1 MTNTPLAAPTP
12 VTADPEL
19 VALLADVFGEHKP
32 SPERTSGELDPDL
45 WTLLENLGLTRLTG
59 SESRGGSGGS
69 WRDAAALQNAA
80 AAHGIQLPLAEHDL
94 LAHWLLEVTDLP
106 APDGVLTIAQVSAA
120 NTARGVPWA
129 SRADGIVVVR
139 DTGDG
144 RYELGVGS
152 PADVAIDNSRNLAG
166 EPRDAITLPRGIHQP
181 VEVPPTVVASLRRR
195 AALIRA
201 VQICGALD
209 AAVAAT
215 VRHTTDRVQ
224 FGRSLSQFQA
234 VQHRLADAAAEAALA
249 RAATWAALDE
259 AVSTDFASPGLDV
272 SIAVARSCAGHA
284 ASVVVRAAHQLHGAI
299 GTTRE
304 HSLHQL
310 TMPILAWTN
319 EFGTLAE
326 FDDFLTRAAIASE
339 VAGGQGAA
347 GGVWSLLSD
356 PPH

>member
-1 MTNTPLAAPTP
+1 
-12 VTADPEL
+12 
-19 VALLADVFGEHKP
+19 
-32 SPERTSGELDPDL
+32 
-45 WTLLENLGLTRLTG
+45 
-59 SESRGGSGGS
+59 
-69 WRDAAALQNAA
+69 
-80 AAHGIQLPLAEHDL
+80 
-94 LAHWLLEVTDLP
+94 
-106 APDGVLTIAQVSAA
+106 
-120 NTARGVPWA
+120 
-129 SRADGIVVVR
+129 
-139 DTGDG
+139 
-144 RYELGVGS
+144 
-152 PADVAIDNSRNLAG
+152 
-166 EPRDAITLPRGIHQP
+166 
-181 VEVPPTVVASLRRR
+181 
-195 AALIRA
+195 

-259 AVSTDFASPGLDV
+259 AVSTDFAGPGLDV

-284 ASVVVRAAHQLHGAI
+284 GSVVV

-310 TMPILAWTN
+310 PVPILAWTN
-319 EFGTLAE
+319 EFGTVAE
-326 FDDFLTRAAIASE
+326 FDEFLTRAAIASE

-347 GGVWSLLSD
+347 GGVWALLSD